1 MIIFKKIKYWILKTY
16 RNILNMT
23 EYIVVVHETYEI
35 DADGKEIPETR
46 EQSFCVKNVITN
58 KIIECFHSLDEAK
71 EFCKNLNNPRKTLK
85 P

>member
-16 RNILNMT
+16 RKILNMT
-23 EYIVVVHETYEI
+23 KYVIVVQENYEI

-46 EQSFCVKNVITN
+46 EELFFVKNEITSE
-58 KIIECFHSLDEAK
+58 IIKRFHSLDEAK
-71 EFCKNLNNPRKTLK
+71 EFCKNLNNPRKPLK

>member
-16 RNILNMT
+16 RKILNMT
-23 EYIVVVHETYEI
+23 KYVIVVQEKYEI

-46 EQSFCVKNVITN
+46 KELFFVKNEITSE
-58 KIIECFHSLDEAK
+58 IIKCFHSLDEAK
-71 EFCKNLNNPRKTLK
+71 EFCKNLNNPRKPLK